1 MGADA
6 AGKGRRDAGV
16 IQIELRVAN
25 ECLGVVDRRL
35 GGAPVGRSLVGGF
48 DATVA
53 CLLHRIGP
61 ESLAVR
67 EVKARTGAFELR
79 RGLAQF
85 DLIGRRVDR
94 EQQVAFMDDVT
105 VLEADLC
112 QRAADLCSQLDLID
126 G

>member
-25 ECLGVVDRRL
+25 ECLGVVGRRL

-48 DATVA
+48 DAAAA
-53 CLLHRIGP
+53 CLLHRIGA

-67 EVKARTGAFELR
+67 EVKPRTGAFEPR
-79 RGLAQF
+79 RSLAQF

-105 VLEADLC
+105 VLEADLG